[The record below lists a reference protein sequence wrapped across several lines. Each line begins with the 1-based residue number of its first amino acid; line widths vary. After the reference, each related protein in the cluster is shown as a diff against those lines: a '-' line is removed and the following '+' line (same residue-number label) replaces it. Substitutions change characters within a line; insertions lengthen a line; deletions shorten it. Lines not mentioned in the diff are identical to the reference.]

1 MKDNNQTYQS
11 ASVKNKKISQ
21 SIRSENDIRGFA
33 KVVAGGRIIRLRKD
47 VPFYERLVTGFPS
60 ATNEFEKR
68 SRAILDSVSS
78 NLEAG
83 LNMVDRQETFLA
95 KIGGR
100 LSEMA
105 LSLNKAR
112 DPNESH
118 ANKVEAQG
126 RYVQARDYIRKSALA
141 TYDSTA
147 LFSNGPAKPITI
159 AVPAGNHWEGL
170 SVDRINLAKPGLITL
185 DNGKVYGE
193 GSGYMLDPGSIKQ
206 AFDDW
211 RVLCTSNRM
220 QSSLLLDRLHGVRR
234 KLRDILEGKHWEAPV
249 EPTNINGPLRR
260 PHLQN

>member
-1 MKDNNQTYQS
+1 MLSTYTYLYNNYSLINYNQFIKQKNYPKKEFRNYNLPNLPIIKVMKDNNQTYQS

-105 LSLNKAR
+105 PRLTKLWTLMNLTLIKSRLKVDMCKQETISASLHLR
-112 DPNESH
+112 LMTVLLCSPM
-118 ANKVEAQG
+118 
-126 RYVQARDYIRKSALA
+126 AL
-141 TYDSTA
+141 
-147 LFSNGPAKPITI
+147 
-159 AVPAGNHWEGL
+159 
-170 SVDRINLAKPGLITL
+170 
-185 DNGKVYGE
+185 
-193 GSGYMLDPGSIKQ
+193 
-206 AFDDW
+206 
-211 RVLCTSNRM
+211 
-220 QSSLLLDRLHGVRR
+220 QS
-234 KLRDILEGKHWEAPV
+234 
-249 EPTNINGPLRR
+249 
-260 PHLQN
+260 Q